1 MSWQRIRPQ
10 WRLWFSLG
18 LLVLTLWLGAMP
30 MAQASVHVYRE
41 RPGQVTV
48 RSRLSLR
55 DFSDRAWQVIAFKR
69 TQGTTLQ
76 GYYLRLVGF
85 PGAVEVDR
93 QRPAT
98 VIAPTGQSRQLPW
111 IVDPQAKTLP
121 PNVGQFDLAPLLTEL
136 GAIPYR
142 WKCSCRSWARL
153 PPRWRSPP
161 SSSKNGYRSSAATNH
176 QRQWERPRENSPSI
190 SPTNCT

>member
-136 GAIPYR
+136 EQSLPLEVQLPLVGAAPAEMAIAPFIVEE
-142 WKCSCRSWARL
+142 WLQVKRSKE
-153 PPRWRSPP
+153 SPAP
-161 SSSKNGYRSSAATNH
+161 MGSTSG
-176 QRQWERPRENSPSI
+176 E
-190 SPTNCT
+190 

>member
-1 MSWQRIRPQ
+1 MSWQQIRPQ

-18 LLVLTLWLGAMP
+18 LLVVTLWLGGMP
-30 MAQASVHVYRE
+30 IAQASVHVYRE
-41 RPGQVTV
+41 QPGQVTV

-69 TQGTTLQ
+69 TQGSTLQ

-85 PGAVEVDR
+85 PGAVAVDR
-93 QRPAT
+93 ERPAT
-98 VIAPTGQSRQLPW
+98 VTAPTGQSRQLPW

-136 GAIPYR
+136 EQALPLEVQVLLLEMEPAEMAIAPFIVEE
-142 WKCSCRSWARL
+142 WLQVKRSNE
-153 PPRWRSPP
+153 SPAP
-161 SSSKNGYRSSAATNH
+161 MGTTSG
-176 QRQWERPRENSPSI
+176 E
-190 SPTNCT
+190 

>member
-1 MSWQRIRPQ
+1 MSRQRIRPQ
-10 WRLWFSLG
+10 WRVWFSLG

-30 MAQASVHVYRE
+30 AAQASVHVYRE

-55 DFSDRAWQVIAFKR
+55 DFSDRAWQMIAFKR
-69 TQGTTLQ
+69 TQDSTLQ

-98 VIAPTGQSRQLPW
+98 VTAPTGQSRQLQW
-111 IVDPQAKTLP
+111 VVDPQAKTLP
-121 PNVGQFDLAPLLTEL
+121 PNVGQFDLGPLLTDL
-136 GAIPYR
+136 DQALPLNVQLPLVGAESAEMAIAPFIVEE
-142 WKCSCRSWARL
+142 WLQVKRSNE
-153 PPRWRSPP
+153 SPAP
-161 SSSKNGYRSSAATNH
+161 MGAA
-176 QRQWERPRENSPSI
+176 SGK
-190 SPTNCT
+190 